1 MKSICQSLPTL
12 GVLSLFG
19 LGSHSAGHALDCEHR
34 ELSRM
39 PEHAGCIF
47 LQFRIHARAEAGSLV
62 TCPLFPAFSQS

>member
-1 MKSICQSLPTL
+1 MESICQSLPTL
-12 GVLSLFG
+12 RVFSLFG
-19 LGSHSAGHALDCEHR
+19 LGSHSARRAPDCEHR

-47 LQFRIHARAEAGSLV
+47 LQRIHARAEAGSLV